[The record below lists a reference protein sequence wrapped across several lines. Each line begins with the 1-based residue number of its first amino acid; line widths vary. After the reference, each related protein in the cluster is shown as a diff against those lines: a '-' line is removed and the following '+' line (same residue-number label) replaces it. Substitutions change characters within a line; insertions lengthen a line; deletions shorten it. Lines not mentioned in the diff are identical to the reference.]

1 MRVLITGTSSGIGKA
16 TALKFM
22 RAGIDV
28 IGIDIKPSPASLE
41 KQSKLKGAVPNAGSY
56 EHIIADVSKLDQ
68 LPEIKDIDFIV
79 NNAGTVD
86 EDTAIAV
93 NLEGYINVAE
103 KYGFQEGVKSVLNV
117 CSISAHL
124 GHDLPRYSASQ
135 GGRLAYTR
143 NLARRLGKL
152 GVRVNSVSPGATLS
166 GLEPYLYEHQELL
179 DKIAEE
185 SVLKKW
191 MKPEEVAEWIYFITV
206 IDQSMHGQDVIIDN
220 GECSKHNWVS
230 LEDL

>member
-1 MRVLITGTSSGIGKA
+1 MKVLITGTSSGIGRA
-16 TALKFM
+16 TALKFL
-22 RAGIDV
+22 REGFDVVGIDV
-28 IGIDIKPSPASLE
+28 KSGTVEGKA
-41 KQSKLKGAVPNAGSY
+41 PNRVMWGTY
-56 EHIIADVSKLDQ
+56 THIVADVSNIAQ

-86 EDTAIAV
+86 EDKAIAV

-152 GVRVNSVSPGATLS
+152 GVRVNSISPGATLS

-206 IDQSMHGQDVIIDN
+206 IDKSMHGQDVIIDN